1 MTAATRPAAH
11 QRRAGTADQAGPAPL
26 AGYTVG
32 VTAARRA
39 EELAAMLGRKGADV
53 VCAPALRIVPLSD
66 DQALAAASRDLI
78 AHPADI
84 VVATTGIGFR
94 GWLEA
99 CETWGLA
106 EDLTRAMRTARLLA
120 RGPKAKGAIRAAGLT
135 EEWSPPS
142 ESSAEVLDH
151 LLRDGV
157 EGLRIA
163 VQLHGEPL
171 PDFCAALR
179 MAGADVVGVPVYR
192 WTSPEDTAPL
202 DRLIDAAAGGDIDA
216 LAFTSAPAAAGLLQ
230 RARTTGAHRRLLH
243 ALRHGRPLAAC
254 VGPVTAAPLL
264 DQDVPALWPT
274 RGRIGALVRHLAEEL
289 PRRAPAL
296 PVAGHTLRLRGR
308 AAEVD
313 GALRPLS
320 PALMR
325 LLRELAARPG
335 RVRPREELLAAL
347 GPDADA
353 HAVETAVARL
363 RTALGRPHMIQTVVK
378 RGYRLAL
385 ETPPCPPA
393 DT

>member
-1 MTAATRPAAH
+1 RCSSTASPCAPAPAWTTPKCAWPPTRSANTTAASTSPPGRTDRRPPPHPPAHPAASSAAPHRGPAPHPGAATQGEPMTAATRPAAH

-157 EGLRIA
+157 EGQRIA

-171 PDFCAALR
+171 PD
-179 MAGADVVGVPVYR
+179 
-192 WTSPEDTAPL
+192 
-202 DRLIDAAAGGDIDA
+202 
-216 LAFTSAPAAAGLLQ
+216 
-230 RARTTGAHRRLLH
+230 
-243 ALRHGRPLAAC
+243 
-254 VGPVTAAPLL
+254 
-264 DQDVPALWPT
+264 
-274 RGRIGALVRHLAEEL
+274 
-289 PRRAPAL
+289 
-296 PVAGHTLRLRGR
+296 
-308 AAEVD
+308 
-313 GALRPLS
+313 
-320 PALMR
+320 
-325 LLRELAARPG
+325 
-335 RVRPREELLAAL
+335 
-347 GPDADA
+347 
-353 HAVETAVARL
+353 
-363 RTALGRPHMIQTVVK
+363 
-378 RGYRLAL
+378 
-385 ETPPCPPA
+385 
-393 DT
+393 